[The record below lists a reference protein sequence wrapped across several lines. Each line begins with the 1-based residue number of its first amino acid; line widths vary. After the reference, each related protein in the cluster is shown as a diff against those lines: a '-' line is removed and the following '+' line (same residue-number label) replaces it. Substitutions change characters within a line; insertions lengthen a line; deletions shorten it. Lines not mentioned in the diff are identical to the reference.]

1 MITKMGWVLLFF
13 TPLPPTL
20 LSIKLLQ
27 RRVGTFITLNV
38 MKRKE
43 MEYWRQF

>member
-1 MITKMGWVLLFF
+1 MITKMGWVLYSY
-13 TPLPPTL
+13 TLPPTL

-27 RRVGTFITLNV
+27 KRIATFITLNV

-43 MEYWRQF
+43 TEYWRQF